1 MIKFIILFLS
11 ELVFL
16 CATIYYSIQSPESY
30 KLLLTDKVMACLFV
44 YLLLDHFFVVIKYR
58 HKIKKLKEEVDSN
71 D

>member
-30 KLLLTDKVMACLFV
+30 KLLLTDQVMACLFV
-44 YLLLDHFFVVIKYR
+44 YLLLDHFFCSN
-58 HKIKKLKEEVDSN
+58 KI
-71 D
+71 